1 MIGDRL
7 FGAAKGDEPADL
19 LLRGARIVDVISGEI
34 RQGDLAVAGGYI
46 VGFGARRAEE
56 IIDLEGKY
64 LVPGLIDAH
73 VHIESSQLS
82 PAEFARAVLPHG
94 TTCVIADPH
103 EIANVLGLRGIR
115 YMLRATES
123 LPLRVFFMAPS
134 CVPSS
139 PLENAGAMLSA
150 EEIKEVLS
158 WDRVLG
164 LGEVMNFPGVLSR
177 DPEVWAKLEAAHGKP
192 IDGHAPGLSGYE
204 LWAYRLAGPRTEH
217 ECTLLREARE
227 KLRAGMHIL
236 IREGTTARN
245 LSALIPLLSAH
256 TAPFVHFCTDDRH
269 PETLHTEG
277 HMDDVLRKAIAGGTD
292 PLVAIAAATIHAARA
307 YGLVDLGALAPGF
320 RADFLVVSDLEQF
333 EVERVY
339 VGGELVAE
347 GGRCLAECPDIPAGD
362 VRGTVDVDTGAL
374 SFRIPAEGK
383 KARVIGV
390 VPGQVVTEGLI
401 LEPKEVGGEVV
412 ADPERDILK
421 LAVVERH
428 RGTGNV
434 GLGLV
439 RGFGLKRG
447 ALGSTVAHDS
457 HNIVVVGTNDG
468 DMRLAVARLVELGGG
483 QVVIADGKV
492 LAELPLPL
500 GGLMSDLP
508 LEEVVRRSGGLKKA
522 SRSLGCVLPDP
533 FMQLS
538 FLALPVIPKLKLTDL
553 GLVDVERF
561 ELTSLF
567 VE

>member
-1 MIGDRL
+1 M
-7 FGAAKGDEPADL
+7 
-19 LLRGARIVDVISGEI
+19 DVILGEI

-46 VGFGARRAEE
+46 VGFGARKAEE
-56 IIDLEGKY
+56 IIDLKGKY

-561 ELTSLF
+561 ELASLF